1 MAADKVTRRSRG
13 GTGRTRLAEVA
24 RLAQVST
31 ATVSRV
37 FNEPAKVSE
46 SVQNR
51 VREAAAALH
60 WIPNAAGRALA
71 SRRTHIA
78 GAIIPTLDN
87 EIFARQASGMQAVLA
102 ENGFTLLLGCT
113 NYDPEEGLNQVQAM
127 LAQGIEVLALV
138 GENYPSQAF
147 ELLRQRGTPYVL
159 TYGFRQD
166 SPHPCVG
173 FDNHAA
179 FRQMADYVVSLGHR
193 RIAAIF
199 QPVTA
204 NDRVTARLQG
214 LRDGLA
220 ASDITLRST
229 DLHIGPSTMDFGA
242 ESLRRI
248 MASKTRPTA
257 IICGN
262 DNLALGAI
270 SAALELGFDVPGDLS
285 ITGFD
290 DLAIVSRIAPP
301 LTTMRVDN
309 LEIGR
314 LAGEALIRAAAD
326 GSTPQS
332 MELRAELR
340 IRATTCP
347 PRSALTSTTGAA
359 TATRDGD
366 DTDND
371 QARNQQPRAR
381 IRTQSIQHD
390 LQENKKQ
397 RGTP

>member
-1 MAADKVTRRSRG
+1 
-13 GTGRTRLAEVA
+13 VA
-24 RLAQVST
+24 GLAQVST

-37 FNEPAKVSE
+37 FNEPDKVSDL
-46 SVQNR
+46 VQRR
-51 VREAAAALH
+51 VREAATALN
-60 WIPNAAGRALA
+60 WIPNAAGRTLA
-71 SRRTHIA
+71 SRRSHIA

-87 EIFARQASGMQAVLA
+87 EIFARQVSGMQAVLA

-113 NYDPEEGLNQVQAM
+113 NYDPAEGLNQVQAM

-147 ELLRQRGTPYVL
+147 DLLQQRNVPYVL
-159 TYGFRQD
+159 TYGFRRD
-166 SPHPCVG
+166 SPHPCIG
-173 FDNHAA
+173 FDNRAA
-179 FRQMADYVVSLGHR
+179 FRQIANYVVSLGHR

-199 QPVTA
+199 QPVEA
-204 NDRVTARLQG
+204 NDRVAARLEG

-220 ASDITLRST
+220 AGKVGLLAT
-229 DLHIGPSTMDFGA
+229 DLHIGPSSMDFGA

-248 MASKTRPTA
+248 MASKARPTA

-270 SAALELGFDVPGDLS
+270 SAALDLGFDIPLDLS

-290 DLAIVSRIAPP
+290 DLAIASRISPP

-314 LAGEALIRAAAD
+314 LAGEQL
-326 GSTPQS
+326 
-332 MELRAELR
+332 LRAVGSGVLLSSIELQPELR

-347 PRSALTSTTGAA
+347 PPLAAGATTPSSRA
-359 TATRDGD
+359 D
-366 DTDND
+366 DADD
-371 QARNQQPRAR
+371 HKSRQHQPRAG
-381 IRTQSIQHD
+381 IRPQRIQHD
-390 LQENKKQ
+390 LQKNQK
-397 RGTP
+397 

>member
-1 MAADKVTRRSRG
+1 M
-13 GTGRTRLAEVA
+13 AEVA

-37 FNEPAKVSE
+37 FNEPAKVSD
-46 SVQNR
+46 SIQQR

-71 SRRTHIA
+71 SRRSHIA

-87 EIFARQASGMQAVLA
+87 EIFARQISGMQAVFA
-102 ENGFTLLLGCT
+102 ENGFTLLLGCS
-113 NYDPEEGLNQVQAM
+113 NYDPAEGLNQVQAM

-138 GENYPSQAF
+138 GENYPPQAF
-147 ELLRQRGTPYVL
+147 DLLRQRGIPYVL
-159 TYGFRQD
+159 TYGFRHD
-166 SPHPCVG
+166 SPHPCIG
-173 FDNHAA
+173 FDNRAA
-179 FRQMADYVVSLGHR
+179 FRQIADYIVSLGHK

-199 QPVTA
+199 QPVDA
-204 NDRVTARLQG
+204 NDRVVARLEG
-214 LRDGLA
+214 LREGLA
-220 ASDITLRST
+220 AGGVTLRAT
-229 DLHIGPSTMDFGA
+229 DLHIGPSSMDFGA

-270 SAALELGFDVPGDLS
+270 SAALDLGFDIPNDLS

-290 DLAIVSRIAPP
+290 DLAIVSRIAPQ

-314 LAGEALIRAAAD
+314 LAGQQLVQAA
-326 GSTPQS
+326 GGGVPVQS
-332 MELRAELR
+332 HELRADLR
-340 IRATTCP
+340 LRATTSP
-347 PRSALTSTTGAA
+347 PRSAAGA
-359 TATRDGD
+359 TAAAGDGNDAD
-366 DTDND
+366 DHKP
-371 QARNQQPRAR
+371 RHQQPRAG
-381 IRTQSIQHD
+381 IRTQRVEHD
-390 LQENKKQ
+390 LQEDKKQ
-397 RGTP
+397 RRAP